1 MRASLGGCRN
11 RISSPPR
18 LLAVP
23 VPLQWISSWCSP
35 KVMNQRPSV
44 ASVLTQGV
52 GNTSG
57 AEVSSSL
64 GHGASWEGWLWSWW
78 DHLEAPPES
87 SGHRGIL
94 SRLFQQSSGH
104 SGIIWKLLQQ
114 SSGHGGIIWKLFQQS
129 SGHGGILW
137 KLFQQS
143 SGHSGILWNLFQQSS
158 GHTGILWKLF
168 QQSSGHGGISG
179 HTGILWKPFQQR
191 RGWEEALPASRGCSR
206 SCPGA
211 HRQGGG
217 RSGCPCVAVR
227 VSQRGRSSGPGLP
240 FVVVEV
246 FFWGS
251 GLAVFP
257 RGGGCGSVLGSWT
270 RRGPRLG
277 PNFRACC
284 SGDLFRNQKFT
295 VWWAI
300 LVTLYIGLYRTY
312 YKYIYIIHSVWRGA
326 VPAGWT
332 LLTPRAEM

>member
-1 MRASLGGCRN
+1 MEHPGKGGWD
-11 RISSPPR
+11 
-18 LLAVP
+18 
-23 VPLQWISSWCSP
+23 Q
-35 KVMNQRPSV
+35 K
-44 ASVLTQGV
+44 
-52 GNTSG
+52 
-57 AEVSSSL
+57 
-64 GHGASWEGWLWSWW
+64 GWLWSWW
-78 DHLEAPPES
+78 DPLEAPPES

-94 SRLFQQSSGH
+94 RKLFQQSSGH
-104 SGIIWKLLQQ
+104 I
-114 SSGHGGIIWKLFQQS
+114 GIIWKLFQQS
-129 SGHGGILW
+129 SGHIGILW
-137 KLFQQS
+137 KPFQRAVSWWDPLEAFPAELWSQRDPLEAFPAELWSQRDHLEALPAELWSQRDPLEAFPAELWSQRDPLEAFPADSGHRGIFWNPFQQS
-143 SGHSGILWNLFQQSS
+143 SGHR
-158 GHTGILWKLF
+158 GILWKLF

-179 HTGILWKPFQQR
+179 HWKPFQQR

-332 LLTPRAEM
+332 LLTRRAEM